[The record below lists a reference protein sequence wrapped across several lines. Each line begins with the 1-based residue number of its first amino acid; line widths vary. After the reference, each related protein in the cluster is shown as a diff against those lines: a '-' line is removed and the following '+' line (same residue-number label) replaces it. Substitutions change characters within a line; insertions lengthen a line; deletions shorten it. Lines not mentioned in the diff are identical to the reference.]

1 MKLLDLEGLQ
11 YFYGKLQ
18 TEIDGDLSTIKNY
31 TINGHKLSESPI
43 TIDKSSVGLSN
54 VTNDAQLKRSEL
66 GQANGV
72 AQLDSAGKVPTA
84 QLPSFEYTLP
94 VASSSTLG
102 GIKVG
107 TGLEITGDGVLNC
120 TVSPSGG
127 GTVAWDDI
135 TGKPEFNYLSLTEGG
150 TVTANNVTFAPSG
163 YSSSVVM
170 QDGSI
175 VVRDN
180 SSNSTYY
187 TATGVLDMSGN
198 NNEFWNTNGGKT
210 KLANVIGSVTFQ
222 GYSGSHSF
230 MTDINIKSV
239 NGQTLYGTGDIT
251 ISAPE
256 VNTTLNLYAGDTQ
269 VPSTA
274 SSPSGYAGKAFVQ
287 INDDAEN
294 GVYITTDN
302 TEGLSVAAYS
312 GYGDKQAKAIVINAQ
327 NATASFDGL
336 MASEDYTKLQNVNNQ
351 VSQYVIPTITGVQ
364 LLSSDKKG
372 SMSCVNMTT
381 ISQGSLDMYLFTDDV
396 VLGNKPRYF
405 LGFGTLTGSAIQPG
419 GIHSLS
425 TCSYQSC
432 FAANGE
438 TPASSDQIASMCTAY
453 PKLVNMFPAGSLFK
467 INNNVFRSFGDGL
480 FALL

>member
-1 MKLLDLEGLQ
+1 M
-11 YFYGKLQ
+11 
-18 TEIDGDLSTIKNY
+18 
-31 TINGHKLSESPI
+31 
-43 TIDKSSVGLSN
+43 
-54 VTNDAQLKRSEL
+54 
-66 GQANGV
+66 
-72 AQLDSAGKVPTA
+72 
-84 QLPSFEYTLP
+84 
-94 VASSSTLG
+94 
-102 GIKVG
+102 
-107 TGLEITGDGVLNC
+107 NC

-150 TVTANNVTFAPSG
+150 TVTANNVKFAPSG

-175 VVRDN
+175 VVQDG
-180 SSNSTYY
+180 SNITYY

-210 KLANVIGSVTFQ
+210 RLSNVIGSVTFQ
-222 GYSGSHSF
+222 GDSGSHSF
-230 MTDINIKSV
+230 MTDINVKSV

-251 ISAPE
+251 ISTPE
-256 VNTTLNLYAGDTQ
+256 VDTTLNLYAGETS

-274 SSPSGYAGKAFVQ
+274 ASPSGYSGKAFVQ
-287 INDDAEN
+287 IGDDEEN

-327 NATASFDGL
+327 NATSSFDGL
-336 MASEDYTKLQNVNNQ
+336 MSSEDYTKLQNVNNQ
-351 VSQYVIPTITGVQ
+351 ISQYVIPTITGVQ
-364 LLSSDKKG
+364 ILASDKVG

-381 ISQGSLDMYLFTDDV
+381 ISQGSLDMYLYTDDV

-425 TCSYQSC
+425 TCSYSAC
-432 FAANGE
+432 FASTGE
-438 TPASSDQIASMCTAY
+438 SPATSDQIASMCTAY

-467 INNNVFRSFGDGL
+467 INNSVFRSFGDGL

>member
-66 GQANGV
+66 GRADGV
-72 AQLDSAGKVPTA
+72 AQLDSTGKVPTA
-84 QLPSFEYTLP
+84 QLPSYT
-94 VASSSTLG
+94 
-102 GIKVG
+102 
-107 TGLEITGDGVLNC
+107 
-120 TVSPSGG
+120 
-127 GTVAWDDI
+127 WDDI
-135 TGKPEFNYLSLTEGG
+135 SGKPEFNYLSLTEGG

-163 YSSSVVM
+163 FSSSVVM

-175 VVRDN
+175 IVRDN

-210 KLANVIGSVTFQ
+210 KLANVIGKVTFQ
-222 GYSGSHSF
+222 GDSDSHSF
-230 MTDINIKSV
+230 MTDINVKSV

-251 ISAPE
+251 ISTPE
-256 VNTTLNLYAGDTQ
+256 VDTTLNLYAGETK
-269 VPSTA
+269 VPSTV
-274 SSPSGYAGKAFVQ
+274 SSPSGYVGKAFVQ
-287 INDDAEN
+287 IGDDAEN

-312 GYGDKQAKAIVINAQ
+312 GYGDKRAKSIVINAQ

-336 MASEDYTKLQNVNNQ
+336 MSSEDYTKLQNVNNQ
-351 VSQYVIPTITGVQ
+351 VSQYVIPTITDVQ

-372 SMSCVNMTT
+372 SMSCVNMAT

-396 VLGNKPRYF
+396 VLGTKPRYL
-405 LGFGTLTGSAIQPG
+405 LGFGTLTGSVTQPG

-438 TPASSDQIASMCTAY
+438 APATYDQISFMCTAY

>member
-1 MKLLDLEGLQ
+1 M
-11 YFYGKLQ
+11 
-18 TEIDGDLSTIKNY
+18 I
-31 TINGHKLSESPI
+31 
-43 TIDKSSVGLSN
+43 V
-54 VTNDAQLKRSEL
+54 R
-66 GQANGV
+66 
-72 AQLDSAGKVPTA
+72 
-84 QLPSFEYTLP
+84 
-94 VASSSTLG
+94 
-102 GIKVG
+102 
-107 TGLEITGDGVLNC
+107 
-120 TVSPSGG
+120 
-127 GTVAWDDI
+127 
-135 TGKPEFNYLSLTEGG
+135 
-150 TVTANNVTFAPSG
+150 
-163 YSSSVVM
+163 
-170 QDGSI
+170 DGSNI
-175 VVRDN
+175 
-180 SSNSTYY
+180 TYY

-210 KLANVIGSVTFQ
+210 KLANVIGKATFQ
-222 GYSGSHSF
+222 GNSGSHSF

-336 MASEDYTKLQNVNNQ
+336 MSSEDYTKLQNVNNQ
-351 VSQYVIPTITGVQ
+351 ISQYVIPTITGVQ

-405 LGFGTLTGSAIQPG
+405 LGFGTLTGSAMQPG

-425 TCSYQSC
+425 TCSY
-432 FAANGE
+432 
-438 TPASSDQIASMCTAY
+438 
-453 PKLVNMFPAGSLFK
+453 
-467 INNNVFRSFGDGL
+467 
-480 FALL
+480 

>member
-18 TEIDGDLSTIKNY
+18 TEIGGDLSTIKNY

-66 GQANGV
+66 GQASGV
-72 AQLDSAGKVPTA
+72 AQLDSAGKVPTS

-150 TVTANNVTFAPSG
+150 TVTANNVTFAPTG
-163 YSSSVVM
+163 FSSSVVM
-170 QDGSI
+170 QDGSM
-175 VVRDN
+175 VVRE
-180 SSNSTYY
+180 SSNITYY

-210 KLANVIGSVTFQ
+210 TLSNAIGSISFQ
-222 GYSGSHSF
+222 GDSGSHSF
-230 MTDINIKSV
+230 MDDINVKSI

-256 VNTTLNLYAGDTQ
+256 VDATLNLYAGDTL

-274 SSPSGYAGKAFVQ
+274 SSPSGYSGKAFVQ
-287 INDDAEN
+287 IGDDEEN

-327 NATASFDGL
+327 NATSSFDGL
-336 MASEDYTKLQNVNNQ
+336 MSSEDYTKLQNVNNQ
-351 VSQYVIPTITGVQ
+351 VSQYIIPTITGVQ
-364 LLSSDKKG
+364 TLSSDKVG
-372 SMSCVNMTT
+372 SMSCVNMAT

-396 VLGNKPRYF
+396 VLGNKPRYL
-405 LGFGTLTGSAIQPG
+405 LGFGTLTGSAMQPG

-425 TCSYQSC
+425 TCSYLSC
-432 FAANGE
+432 FASSGE
-438 TPASSDQIASMCTAY
+438 TPADPNEIVSMCTAY

>member
-18 TEIDGDLSTIKNY
+18 TEINGDLSTIKNY

-43 TIDKSSVGLSN
+43 TIDKSSIGLSN

-66 GQANGV
+66 GQASGV
-72 AQLDSAGKVPTA
+72 AQLDSAGKVPTS

-150 TVTANNVTFAPSG
+150 TVTANVTFAPTG
-163 YSSSVVM
+163 FSSSVKM
-170 QDGSI
+170 QDGSMVI
-175 VVRDN
+175 QDG
-180 SSNSTYY
+180 SNITYY

-210 KLANVIGSVTFQ
+210 RLSNVIGSMSFQ
-222 GYSGSHSF
+222 GAAGSHSF
-230 MTDINIKSV
+230 MTDINVKSV

-256 VNTTLNLYAGDTQ
+256 VDTTLNLYAGETS

-274 SSPSGYAGKAFVQ
+274 SSPSGYSGKPFVQ
-287 INDDAEN
+287 IGDDAEN

-327 NATASFDGL
+327 NATGSFDGL
-336 MASEDYTKLQNVNNQ
+336 MSSEDYTKLQNVNNQ

-364 LLSSDKKG
+364 ILASDKVG

-425 TCSYQSC
+425 TCSYSSC
-432 FAANGE
+432 FASTGE
-438 TPASSDQIASMCTAY
+438 TPAGSNEIASMCTAY

>member
-72 AQLDSAGKVPTA
+72 AQLDSTGKVSA
-84 QLPSFEYTLP
+84 SQLPSVEYTLP

-163 YSSSVVM
+163 FSSSVVM
-170 QDGSI
+170 QDGSM
-175 VVRDN
+175 VVREG
-180 SSNSTYY
+180 SSITYY

-210 KLANVIGSVTFQ
+210 TLSNAIGSISFQ
-222 GYSGSHSF
+222 GDSGSHSF
-230 MTDINIKSV
+230 MDDINVKSI

-256 VNTTLNLYAGDTQ
+256 VDTTLNLYAGDTS

-274 SSPSGYAGKAFVQ
+274 SSPSGYTGKAFVQ
-287 INDDAEN
+287 IGDDEEN

-302 TEGLSVAAYS
+302 TEGLSVVAYS

-327 NATASFDGL
+327 NATSSFDGL
-336 MASEDYTKLQNVNNQ
+336 MSSEDYTKLQNVDNQ

-364 LLSSDKKG
+364 ILSSDKSG
-372 SMSCVNMTT
+372 SMSCVNMAT

-396 VLGNKPRYF
+396 VLGNKPRYL
-405 LGFGTLTGSAIQPG
+405 LGFGTLTGSAMQPG

-425 TCSYQSC
+425 TCSYLLC
-432 FAANGE
+432 FASSGE
-438 TPASSDQIASMCTAY
+438 TPATSNHIASMCTAY

>member
-18 TEIDGDLSTIKNY
+18 TEIGGDLSTIKNY

-72 AQLDSAGKVPTA
+72 AQLDSAGKVPA
-84 QLPSFEYTLP
+84 SQLPLFEYTLP

-107 TGLEITGDGVLNC
+107 TGLEITGEGVLNC

-127 GTVAWDDI
+127 GAVAWDDI

-150 TVTANNVTFAPSG
+150 TVTANNVTFAPTG
-163 YSSSVVM
+163 FSSSVKM
-170 QDGSI
+170 QDGVM
-175 VVRDN
+175 VVQQD
-180 SSNSTYY
+180 SNLTYY
-187 TATGVLDMSGN
+187 TAGGPLDMSGN

-210 KLANVIGSVTFQ
+210 MLSNAIGSISFQ
-222 GYSGSHSF
+222 GDSGSHSF
-230 MTDINIKSV
+230 MNDISVKSV
-239 NGQTLYGTGDIT
+239 NGQTLYGTGNIT
-251 ISAPE
+251 IDTPE
-256 VNTTLNLYAGDTQ
+256 VDTTLNLYAGNNL
-269 VPSTA
+269 VPSSAT
-274 SSPSGYAGKAFVQ
+274 SPSGYSGKAFVQ
-287 INDDAEN
+287 IGDDEEN

-302 TEGLSVAAYS
+302 TEGLSVNAYR

-327 NATASFDGL
+327 NATSSFDGL
-336 MASEDYTKLQNVNNQ
+336 MSSEDYTKLQNVNNQ
-351 VSQYVIPTITGVQ
+351 MSQYVIPTITGVQ
-364 LLSSDKKG
+364 ILSSDKVG
-372 SMSCVNMTT
+372 SMSCVDMTT

-396 VLGNKPRYF
+396 VLGTKPRYL
-405 LGFGTLTGSAIQPG
+405 LGFGTLTGSAMQPG
-419 GIHSLS
+419 GIHSTS
-425 TCSYQSC
+425 TCSYLTC
-432 FAANGE
+432 FASSS
-438 TPASSDQIASMCTAY
+438 ASSANSNEIVSMCTAY

>member
-18 TEIDGDLSTIKNY
+18 TEINGDLSTIKNY

-72 AQLDSAGKVPTA
+72 AQLDSTGKVSA
-84 QLPSFEYTLP
+84 LQLPSLEYTLP

-150 TVTANNVTFAPSG
+150 TVTANNVTFAPTG
-163 YSSSVVM
+163 FSSSVVM
-170 QDGSI
+170 QDGSMVI
-175 VVRDN
+175 RE
-180 SSNSTYY
+180 SSNITYY

-210 KLANVIGSVTFQ
+210 TLSNAIGSISFQ
-222 GYSGSHSF
+222 GDSGSHSF
-230 MTDINIKSV
+230 MDDINVKSV

-251 ISAPE
+251 ISASE
-256 VNTTLNLYAGDTQ
+256 VDATLNLYAGDTL

-274 SSPSGYAGKAFVQ
+274 SSPSGYSGKAFVQ
-287 INDDAEN
+287 IGDDEEN

-327 NATASFDGL
+327 NATSSFDGL
-336 MASEDYTKLQNVNNQ
+336 MSSEDYTKLQNVNNQ
-351 VSQYVIPTITGVQ
+351 VSQYVIPTITDVQ
-364 LLSSDKKG
+364 VLSSDKVG

-396 VLGNKPRYF
+396 VLGNKPRYL

-425 TCSYQSC
+425 TCSYLSC
-432 FAANGE
+432 FASSGE
-438 TPASSDQIASMCTAY
+438 TPADSNGIVSMCTAY

>member
-18 TEIDGDLSTIKNY
+18 TEINGDLSTIKNY

-43 TIDKSSVGLSN
+43 TIDKSSIGLSN

-66 GQANGV
+66 GQASGV
-72 AQLDSAGKVPTA
+72 AQLDSAGKVPTS

-107 TGLEITGDGVLNC
+107 TGLEITGNGVLNC

-150 TVTANNVTFAPSG
+150 TVTANVTFAPTG
-163 YSSSVVM
+163 FSSSVKM
-170 QDGSI
+170 QDGSMVI
-175 VVRDN
+175 QDG
-180 SSNSTYY
+180 SNITYY

-210 KLANVIGSVTFQ
+210 RLSNVIGSMSFQ
-222 GYSGSHSF
+222 GAAGSHSF
-230 MTDINIKSV
+230 MTDINVKSV

-256 VNTTLNLYAGDTQ
+256 VDTTLNLYAGETS
-269 VPSTA
+269 VPSTV
-274 SSPSGYAGKAFVQ
+274 SSPSGYSGKPFVQ
-287 INDDAEN
+287 IGDDAEN

-302 TEGLSVAAYS
+302 TGGLSVAAYS

-327 NATASFDGL
+327 NATGSFDGL
-336 MASEDYTKLQNVNNQ
+336 MSSEDYTKLQNVNNQ

-364 LLSSDKKG
+364 ILASDKVG

-425 TCSYQSC
+425 TCSYSSC
-432 FAANGE
+432 FASTGE
-438 TPASSDQIASMCTAY
+438 TPAGSNEIASMCTAY